1 MSQNDVKLEIID
13 LEKGL
18 NILLNFHVIIFN
30 SNQSTVLS
38 LFFIFFSIKKENKD
52 LDDFE
57 ALEEA
62 AENMSLSSNSSFVT
76 KLLGGRRSVNG
87 IGSVSVKKGVIPNGG
102 CLNNNNNKSLGTLKL
117 KSPKITLWYWRSY
130 FQWKSVFDNPP
141 WDRKILLKY
150 WTWKTFDKNFTLIT
164 LVT

>member
-1 MSQNDVKLEIID
+1 MSQNDVKLKIID

-76 KLLGGRRSVNG
+76 KLLGGRRGVNG
-87 IGSVSVKKGVIPNGG
+87 NGSVGVKKGVIPNGG
-102 CLNNNNNKSLGTLKL
+102 FLNNNNSKSLGTLKL
-117 KSPKITLWYWRSY
+117 SPKITLWY
-130 FQWKSVFDNPP
+130 
-141 WDRKILLKY
+141 
-150 WTWKTFDKNFTLIT
+150 
-164 LVT
+164 

>member
-87 IGSVSVKKGVIPNGG
+87 FGSVGVKKGVIPNGG
-102 CLNNNNNKSLGTLKL
+102 FLKNNNNKSLGTLKL
-117 KSPKITLWYWRSY
+117 SPKITLWY
-130 FQWKSVFDNPP
+130 
-141 WDRKILLKY
+141 
-150 WTWKTFDKNFTLIT
+150 
-164 LVT
+164 